1 MRLKKITGWLL
12 LLSLLFAAVPLA
24 LAGTMRSNQL
34 GQNLIT
40 YSERFENAAWV
51 KGAGVTVTA
60 NQAQAPDG
68 TMTADTVAYDG
79 ASGAAG
85 GARIYQNAVFPVVAG
100 TKATGSIWL
109 RTSSGTVTLS
119 LASNQNTVGTTIT
132 VTSSWQ
138 RFSDKYI
145 YTSAFA
151 NSILVI
157 YSAAADNSAF
167 TVYAWGAQEEYSGAL
182 GAYNPTVASA
192 KNTTF
197 VPTGSV
203 QSNQL
208 GQNVYLRSEQFDS
221 ASWAKA
227 SVTVS
232 ANASSTFDPLGGHTA
247 DMMVDSVDGGVT
259 NHYINQSAGGVLGHT
274 YTMSVYAK
282 AGTRSFIDL
291 SPNGASVQQNFNLA
305 TGSVGSLLN
314 DSVGGFRAA
323 GIQSVGN
330 GWYRVWV
337 TWKDLNS
344 VSDTRIW
351 IETNDTGI
359 SYTGDGTGTIYLW
372 GAQVVEGS
380 KPAAYNPTGSAT
392 VNPNYA
398 PSGVTILRLP

>member
-259 NHYINQSAGGVLGHT
+259 SHFVDQNTPGVIGHT

-282 AGTRSFIDL
+282 AGTKSIIDL
-291 SPNGASVQQNFNLA
+291 SPHGASVQQNFNLA
-305 TGSVGSLLN
+305 TCTKGTLLN
-314 DSVGGFRAA
+314 NSFSAFRDA
-323 GIQSVGN
+323 GIVSVGN
-330 GWYRVWV
+330 GWCRAWV
-337 TWKDLNS
+337 TWFDATGAANS
-344 VSDTRIW
+344 RIW

-380 KPAAYNPTGSAT
+380 KPAAYNPTGGS
-392 VNPNYA
+392 
-398 PSGVTILRLP
+398 TINSSYLP